1 LLKAHYRRFLAANP
15 DRLHFAA
22 HSHHLWPDVTRDAV
36 LAAWDA
42 AARLVDRKWDHVL
55 GDVLPK
61 AQAHVA
67 RILDLSHPAQIAF
80 APNTH
85 ELVMRIVSC
94 FDAAKP
100 LRMLTTDGEFMSF
113 ARQAAR
119 LEEEPGVRVTRVPA
133 EPFPTFAARFRAAA
147 AAGGHDFVYFSQ
159 VFFNSGFALRDLA
172 GIVSAVPDPDT
183 LVVIDGYHAFCAV
196 PTSLRSIE
204 ERAFYLAGG
213 YKYAQSG
220 EGVCFLHVPEGT
232 RLRPVDTGWFATFG
246 RLSAAPATESKVEY
260 AEDGFRF
267 WGATFDP
274 TGLYRLNAVMDWLQ
288 QEGVTVERIHEHVR
302 ALQERLLSGLETGPA
317 SALPASAL
325 VTPRSLD
332 DQGHFLTFRRDD
344 ASGLAGRLAERGVDV
359 DVRGDRIRFGFGLYH
374 DAADVDSLIER
385 LRSV

>member
-1 LLKAHYRRFLAANP
+1 VLKGHYARFLAANP

-36 LAAWDA
+36 LAAWDD

-55 GDVLPK
+55 GHVLPK
-61 AQAHVA
+61 AQAHLA
-67 RILDLSHPAQIAF
+67 RILDLSHPVQVAF

-94 FDAAKP
+94 FGTTKP
-100 LRMLTTDGEFMSF
+100 LRILTTDGEFMSF

-119 LEEEPGVRVTRVPA
+119 LEEESRVHVTRVPA
-133 EPFPTFAARFRAAA
+133 QPFPTFAARFRAAV
-147 AAGGHDFVYFSQ
+147 AAGGHELVYFSQ
-159 VFFNSGFALRDLA
+159 VFFNSGFAVRDLA
-172 GIVSAVPDPDT
+172 GIVSAVPDPET
-183 LVVIDGYHAFCAV
+183 LVVIDGYHGFCAV
-196 PTSLRSIE
+196 PTSLRAVE
-204 ERAFYLAGG
+204 GRAFYLAGG

-246 RLSAAPATESKVEY
+246 RLSAAQAESKVEY

-274 TGLYRLNAVMDWLQ
+274 TGLYRLNAVMDWLREQ
-288 QEGVTVERIHEHVR
+288 GVTVERIHEHVR
-302 ALQERLLSGLETGPA
+302 GLQERFLSGLEARPTP
-317 SALPASAL
+317 ALPASAL
-325 VTPRSLD
+325 VTPRSLE
-332 DQGHFLTFRRDD
+332 DQGHFLAFRVAD
-344 ASGLAGRLAERGVDV
+344 AAGLARHLAERRVDV
-359 DVRGDRIRFGFGLYH
+359 DVRGDRLRFGFGLYH
-374 DAADVDSLIER
+374 DGTDVDALIER